1 MIGQWKREVELKV
14 YEWGLGREVEERGQR
29 KRKRSPDGPG
39 PHDWEKP
46 QVARGLIVVIV
57 IVG

>member
-29 KRKRSPDGPG
+29 KRKRSPDGSG

-46 QVARGLIVVIV
+46 QVARGLIVEE
-57 IVG
+57 